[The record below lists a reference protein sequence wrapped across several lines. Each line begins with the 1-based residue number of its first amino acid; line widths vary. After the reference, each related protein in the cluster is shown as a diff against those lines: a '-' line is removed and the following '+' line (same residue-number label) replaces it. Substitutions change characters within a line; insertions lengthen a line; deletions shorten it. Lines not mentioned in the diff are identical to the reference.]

1 MAQVW
6 LHGVTKRWG
15 SFAGVNDFNLQ
26 IADREFVVF
35 LGPSGCGKTTTM
47 RMIAGLEDP
56 TEGEIRIDDRVVNDL
71 EPKDRDVAMVFQN
84 YGLYPNLT
92 VYENIRF
99 PLKVRRIDPA
109 SHDARVRRAAAMVE
123 LGDLLHRRPRELS
136 GGQRQR
142 VALARAIVR
151 QPAIFLM
158 DEPLSNLD
166 AKLRVSTRA
175 QIKHLHHE
183 IGVTT
188 IYVTHDQIEAMTLA
202 DRVVVM
208 DKGRIQQL
216 GTPVDIYDRPANVF
230 VAGFI
235 GSPAMNLVRGEI
247 TDGIFSGPNTR
258 IAGFRGVAGPVTLG
272 FRAEDAVVA
281 GGDVSE
287 VAAPIYSVEL
297 LGDATMVTVRA
308 GEGLLAAKTGKSFR
322 ASIGDPIGFRVKL
335 RDCHLFDGQSG
346 DRIEFSCEEQDS
358 VR

>member
-1 MAQVW
+1 
-6 LHGVTKRWG
+6 
-15 SFAGVNDFNLQ
+15 
-26 IADREFVVF
+26 
-35 LGPSGCGKTTTM
+35 
-47 RMIAGLEDP
+47 
-56 TEGEIRIDDRVVNDL
+56 
-71 EPKDRDVAMVFQN
+71 
-84 YGLYPNLT
+84 
-92 VYENIRF
+92 
-99 PLKVRRIDPA
+99 
-109 SHDARVRRAAAMVE
+109 
-123 LGDLLHRRPRELS
+123 
-136 GGQRQR
+136 
-142 VALARAIVR
+142 
-151 QPAIFLM
+151 
-158 DEPLSNLD
+158 
-166 AKLRVSTRA
+166 
-175 QIKHLHHE
+175 
-183 IGVTT
+183 
-188 IYVTHDQIEAMTLA
+188 MTLA

-247 TDGIFSGPNTR
+247 TDGIFWARNTR

-308 GEGLLAAKTGKSFR
+308 AKACLRPRPAR
-322 ASIGDPIGFRVKL
+322 ASAPRSAIRSGSASSSGLPSL
-335 RDCHLFDGQSG
+335 RGQSG